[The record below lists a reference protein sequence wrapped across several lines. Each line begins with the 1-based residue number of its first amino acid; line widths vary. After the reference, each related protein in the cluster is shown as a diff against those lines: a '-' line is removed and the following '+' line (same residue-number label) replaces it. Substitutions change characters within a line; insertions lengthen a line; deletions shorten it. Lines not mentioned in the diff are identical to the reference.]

1 MNDAAINLL
10 ECDREHLISKSIY
23 DFLTNKEDLI
33 SIQQELVSKGFIL
46 DRVLE
51 MNTSE
56 SGIKDCIVSISSEKD
71 IAGNIYYQGII
82 HEITSLK
89 KAEKA
94 NLALE
99 KMKMASRLVRMVAHE
114 VRNPLTNILMAMEQI
129 KLTNEKNEIDLF
141 TDIIGRNGNRI
152 NHLITEL
159 MNSSAPS
166 ELLMQ
171 KISLLQILD
180 ESINEAKDRIELQNV
195 ELKKDYLK
203 DDVSI
208 MADGQKLKIAFLNII
223 INAVEAMPKD
233 KGQLM
238 ISLKRKNDSQYAV
251 LIQDNGYGISSENL
265 TKLFEP
271 YFTTKKTGMGLGL
284 SSTLN
289 ILQSHNAAVEVDSDV
304 NKGTVFK
311 LLFNKV

>member
-1 MNDAAINLL
+1 M
-10 ECDREHLISKSIY
+10 S
-23 DFLTNKEDLI
+23 
-33 SIQQELVSKGFIL
+33 GFS
-46 DRVLE
+46 
-51 MNTSE
+51 N
-56 SGIKDCIVSISSEKD
+56 
-71 IAGNIYYQGII
+71 
-82 HEITSLK
+82 
-89 KAEKA
+89 
-94 NLALE
+94 
-99 KMKMASRLVRMVAHE
+99 
-114 VRNPLTNILMAMEQI
+114 
-129 KLTNEKNEIDLF
+129 
-141 TDIIGRNGNRI
+141 IIGRNGNRI